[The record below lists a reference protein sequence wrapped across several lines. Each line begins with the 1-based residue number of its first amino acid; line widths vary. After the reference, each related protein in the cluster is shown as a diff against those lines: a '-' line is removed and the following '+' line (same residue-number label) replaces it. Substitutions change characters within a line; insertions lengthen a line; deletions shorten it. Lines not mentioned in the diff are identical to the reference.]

1 MIASTPINFFN
12 INIDNVEKCAICH
25 EHLHLEQTYVLP
37 ECNHIFHT
45 SCIIAWFRTGDGK
58 CPYCRDAGLN
68 YCSKMSTKN
77 CGWLSQ
83 KDQQKIK
90 DLRTYS
96 KRTDAH
102 SIVKNKFDALSEV
115 KEQEKEFNRIYREFD
130 QSLKMKDCDE
140 FKGLSISCLVKKVK
154 AMKRHKR
161 SFFLRKKELENS
173 IIALPVVPL
182 IIPRIVYLG

>member
-1 MIASTPINFFN
+1 MLTPINFFN
-12 INIDNVEKCAICH
+12 IDNVEKCKICH
-25 EHLHLEQTYVLP
+25 DFLHLEPTYVLP
-37 ECNHIFHT
+37 ECDHNFHT
-45 SCIIAWFRTGDGK
+45 SCIVSWFRTGDGK

-68 YCSKMSTKN
+68 YCSKMYTKK

-90 DLRTYS
+90 DLRAYS
-96 KRTDAH
+96 QRADAH
-102 SIVKNKFDALSEV
+102 PIVKNKFNAISELT
-115 KEQEKEFNRIYREFD
+115 EQEKEFNKTYREFD
-130 QSLKMKDCDE
+130 KNLKMKDCDE
-140 FKGLSISCLVKKVK
+140 FKGTSIACLVKKAK

-161 SFFLRKKELENS
+161 SFFFKKKELENS